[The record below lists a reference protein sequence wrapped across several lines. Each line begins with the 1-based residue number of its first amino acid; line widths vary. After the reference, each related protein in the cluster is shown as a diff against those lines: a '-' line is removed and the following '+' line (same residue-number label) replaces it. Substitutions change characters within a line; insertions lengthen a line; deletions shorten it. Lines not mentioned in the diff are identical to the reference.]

1 MNKKFFLIV
10 MIMFVLSSTVF
21 YYKMNK
27 KETKVINDNI
37 ITADTYVFGDVDG
50 NGSVGVSD
58 YVLIRKH
65 LLGTKLTG
73 ERLKRANVDG
83 KEGISATDY
92 IVIRKIILGIYKEI
106 QSNVKVKVLD
116 NGDSFEVYNIDV
128 VSDYNAD
135 PRGVSDSTKAFKDAI
150 KEAAKCA
157 KASDNNKCGSIIYI
171 PSGTYRLTD
180 TIELPFYVEL
190 IGSKNGQTIL
200 NIEHS
205 KEAIIAYATSSLKNI
220 MFYYPNQNADNPIEY
235 PATIHYKANMKNTEF
250 YGREVS
256 GTDGM
261 SLENINFI
269 NSYIAMELNG
279 AIFYL
284 RDIYGTPLKTGL
296 INDANLDTIK
306 IDNLNFKADYWKN
319 FNNSLVK
326 PNSLSNLDNYLKNNA
341 TGIVIKRVDWY
352 MLAKINVNGYNIGIM
367 LDKNNSGDPTYG
379 GKSEGELFDS
389 KLTNCKYALQVND
402 AKHTVISNT
411 TLSSIGGRALNIDSG
426 IGWDFSIYGST
437 ITSTGDYAIYHNGP
451 GALTITN
458 SKIVGKVSK
467 TNRADKMSIVGSSLS
482 NTGNDNRSIKVN
494 LNLFN
499 NNIGDYTKKVTT
511 KPVDVKA
518 DNVKIIAIEA
528 NKNED
533 ITNSIKNAISRLE
546 NGGIVYIPNG
556 IYQISD
562 TITVPSKVEIR
573 GATSWAHHSRMIND
587 YRGNGIGSTIIDTS
601 NLSLS
606 KNAFILN
613 SNSGLNGFDIIN
625 IQHDK
630 EKTAYLING
639 TGSNIYVINM
649 NLPGAYNGINIDG
662 DNHFVEHIWGGF
674 YNEGIR
680 LNGKNGMIRNCHITK
695 NSLYYATLDAK
706 LDKPRDTLYRKH
718 KTVIVTGQN
727 EILFNVFTFG
737 PNVGFS
743 FENAKDFKAIG
754 IASDASGT
762 GVVASLG
769 STGLVINSMIVSRS
783 YDVVDGNNNVV
794 LRGVDSRYIKTLPG
808 FSGTIDFVNT
818 MNWGNRNA
826 ISFELNGTNTSDL
839 HFYGGLIDDSGST
852 AIKTSASA
860 MIVSGVVFRTP
871 SIKALTVN
879 TGASGVQVIG
889 NICEGYNSCKD
900 SIVNN
905 AGINIGVANLIQ

>member
-1 MNKKFFLIV
+1 

-27 KETKVINDNI
+27 KETKIISDEV
-37 ITADTYVFGDVDG
+37 ITADTYIFGDVDG

-58 YVLIRKH
+58 YILIRKH
-65 LLGTKLTG
+65 LLGNKLTG
-73 ERLKRANVDG
+73 ERLKRADVDG
-83 KEGISATDY
+83 KEGISVTDY
-92 IVIRKIILGIYKEI
+92 IVIRKIILGMYVPV
-106 QSNVKVKVLD
+106 QSNVKARVLD
-116 NGDSFEVYNIDV
+116 NGDSYEIYNIDV
-128 VSDYNAD
+128 VNDYGAD
-135 PRGVSDSTKAFKDAI
+135 PRGNNDSTKAFKDAI
-150 KEAAKCA
+150 KAVSKCTRA
-157 KASDNNKCGSIIYI
+157 VENNKCGSVIYI

-180 TIELPFYVEL
+180 TIEVPYYVEL
-190 IGSKNGQTIL
+190 IGSKDGQTIL

-205 KEAIIAYATSSLKNI
+205 KEAIIAYAMSSLKNL
-220 MFYYPNQNADNPIEY
+220 MFYYPNQNADSPISY
-235 PATIHYKANMKNTEF
+235 PSTIYYKAHMKNTEF
-250 YGREVS
+250 YGREID

-269 NSYIAMELNG
+269 NSYVAMELNG

-319 FNNSLVK
+319 FNNSLVVPK
-326 PNSLSNLDNYLKNNA
+326 SLSNLDNYLISNA
-341 TGIVIKRVDWY
+341 TGIIIKRVDWY
-352 MLAKINVNGYNIGIM
+352 MLAKININGYNIGIM

-482 NTGNDNRSIKVN
+482 NTGDDKRSIKVN

-630 EKTAYLING
+630 EETAYLING
-639 TGSNIYVINM
+639 TGSNIYVINI
-649 NLPGAYNGINIDG
+649 NLPGVYNGINISG
-662 DNHFVEHIWGGF
+662 DNHFIEHIWGGF

-680 LNGKNGMIRNCHITK
+680 VSGNNGMIRNCHITK
-695 NSLYYATLDAK
+695 NSLYYTSLDAK
-706 LDKPRDTLYRKH
+706 LDKTRDTLYRKH

-737 PNVGFS
+737 PNVAYS
-743 FENAKDFKAIG
+743 FENAKDFRAIG
-754 IASDASGT
+754 IAADASGI
-762 GVVASLG
+762 GINVSG
-769 STGLVINSMIVSRS
+769 SSNGLVINSMTVSRS
-783 YDVVDGNNNVV
+783 YDVTDANNNII
-794 LRGVDSRYIKTLPG
+794 LSGVDSRYIKTLPN

-826 ISFELNGTNTSDL
+826 ISFELAGTSTSDL
-839 HFYGGLIDDSGST
+839 HFYSGLIDDSGST

-905 AGINIGVANLIQ
+905 AGINIGVANPII